1 MTSVFVTVMKLHVC
15 FYSVLVRH
23 FHVAAQLAGEVIVEV
38 MLQKS
43 LVFTIFHQ
51 AEITFHDGVAQMLVT
66 HVLEELHS
74 IVGLETA
81 KEAFYGRVDV
91 GIDFRF
97 LSRRR

>member
-1 MTSVFVTVMKLHVC
+1 M
-15 FYSVLVRH
+15 LVRH
-23 FHVAAQLAGEVIVEV
+23 FHVATQLAGEVIVEV

-51 AEITFHDGVAQMLVT
+51 AEITFHDGVTQMLVT

-74 IVGLETA
+74 IVRLETA